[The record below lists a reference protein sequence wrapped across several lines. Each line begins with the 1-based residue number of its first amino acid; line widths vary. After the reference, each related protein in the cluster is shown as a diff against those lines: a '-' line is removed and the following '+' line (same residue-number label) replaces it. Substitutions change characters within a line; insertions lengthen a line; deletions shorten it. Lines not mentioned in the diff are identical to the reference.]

1 MQFRASSISSSSDQL
16 RALTRHRT
24 ALGGSWDATLLV
36 ALLVLLAGSAW
47 IALWSLGDSP
57 YVHLFHAH
65 GAPMCA
71 SRQISNAMFGLLFVC
86 GWLLMTIA
94 MMLPTSIPLLVI
106 FHSVCRARA
115 NALLLTSLVVLG
127 YLATWL
133 GFGVA
138 AYAAAAGIARAANN
152 LSWIQ
157 SRPWTLTA
165 GVLLLAGLY
174 QFSPLK
180 YRCLDKCRS
189 PFSFIAGHW
198 HGGRK
203 HTEAFMLGI
212 SHGAFCVGCCWA
224 LMLLMIPIGAGNLGW
239 MLMLA
244 VVMAVE
250 KNLRVGKLMAK
261 PLGAALVTLA
271 IFVALKT

>member
-1 MQFRASSISSSSDQL
+1 
-16 RALTRHRT
+16 
-24 ALGGSWDATLLV
+24 
-36 ALLVLLAGSAW
+36 
-47 IALWSLGDSP
+47 
-57 YVHLFHAH
+57 
-65 GAPMCA
+65 MCP
-71 SRQISNAMFGLLFVC
+71 SGQISNAMFALLFVC

-115 NALLLTSLVVLG
+115 NALLLTSLAVLG
-127 YLATWL
+127 YLAIWL
-133 GFGVA
+133 GFGIV
-138 AYAAAAGIARAANN
+138 AYASSVAIASAANS

-157 SRPWTLTA
+157 SRPWTLTT
-165 GVLLLAGLY
+165 GILLLAGLY

-198 HGGRK
+198 HGARN
-203 HTEAFMLGI
+203 HAEAFMLGV

-224 LMLLMIPIGAGNLGW
+224 LMLLMIPIGAGSLGW

-250 KNLRVGKLMAK
+250 KNLGVGKLMAK
-261 PLGAALVTLA
+261 PLGAALVMLA